1 MRIPKGP
8 CLIDIGP
15 SLPSQV
21 RAVGEHIKFLIK
33 TQRNIVHR
41 EKSSTFVEERRR
53 EISHKTEHKQ
63 ILREI
68 KNAVELKIFIA

>member
-33 TQRNIVHR
+33 PQRHNVHR
-41 EKSSTFVEERRR
+41 ES
-53 EISHKTEHKQ
+53 
-63 ILREI
+63 LRLLLRKGEGESVIKFLRKI
-68 KNAVELKIFIA
+68 KNAVELKIFID

>member
-1 MRIPKGP
+1 MRIVKGT

-15 SLPSQV
+15 SPFPSASRR
-21 RAVGEHIKFLIK
+21 RAHKIFNKNTEKHRSQRKF
-33 TQRNIVHR
+33 T
-41 EKSSTFVEERRR
+41 TFVEERRR

-68 KNAVELKIFIA
+68 KNAVELKIFID